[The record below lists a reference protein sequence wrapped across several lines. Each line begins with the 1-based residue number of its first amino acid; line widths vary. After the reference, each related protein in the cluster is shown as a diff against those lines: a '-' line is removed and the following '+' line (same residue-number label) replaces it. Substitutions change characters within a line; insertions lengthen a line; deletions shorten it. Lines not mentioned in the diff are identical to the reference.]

1 MEVWNSLKSAFTFE
15 AAIQFLT
22 NQFKNLYLKCVG
34 KEKDVGLGE
43 QMLFFLLFPS
53 NHPVLSAGKHL
64 EAFNALAEINK
75 DGEKVFLQF
84 SIFQSSN
91 IILWLFLVSSETFS
105 EI

>member
-34 KEKDVGLGE
+34 KEKDVGLRE

-53 NHPVLSAGKHL
+53 NHPVLSAGKHPR
-64 EAFNALAEINK
+64 
-75 DGEKVFLQF
+75 
-84 SIFQSSN
+84 SI
-91 IILWLFLVSSETFS
+91 
-105 EI
+105 